1 MNEELVKE
9 LNKMVYAEEES
20 AETAPAQEVY
30 ALDPDLYVDNTTTN
44 ESTLFKYLTKKF
56 NISEAI
62 ETPAAQIQKPGI
74 EIMKDGSVMI
84 TLISG
89 RTQNFNTIADF
100 LAAQDKTAIAW
111 QKLILHQAR
120 IKLEDLQKQAK
131 NEMNALKK
139 LERFDNVDNQTNAS
153 LLHFLFRG
161 SDGLKDIALDVDQST
176 GKALMPKT
184 INFDGDELHTFVSEL
199 TAKEAEQKAFQR
211 KKEIAGEQIVNP
223 GTVINKE
230 QKRKMGLR

>member
-1 MNEELVKE
+1 
-9 LNKMVYAEEES
+9 
-20 AETAPAQEVY
+20 
-30 ALDPDLYVDNTTTN
+30 
-44 ESTLFKYLTKKF
+44 
-56 NISEAI
+56 
-62 ETPAAQIQKPGI
+62 
-74 EIMKDGSVMI
+74 MKDGSVMI

-89 RTQNFNTIADF
+89 RSQNFNTIADF
-100 LAAQDKTAIAW
+100 LAAQDKTSIAW

-120 IKLEDLQKQAK
+120 IKFEDLKKQAK
-131 NEMNALKK
+131 NEPSALKK
-139 LERFDNVDNQTNAS
+139 LERFSNVDNQTNAS

-184 INFDGDELHTFVSEL
+184 INFDGDELHSFVSEL

-230 QKRKMGLR
+230 QKRKMGLRP